1 MFELKGNICVL
12 GDSIVYGAW
21 DEEKHGYVNRLREDL
36 KENKQVENVYA
47 LGIPGETTAGLLK
60 RLDSELTPRT
70 PDTIII
76 GIGINDTIYI
86 KNKQQESINIKE
98 FISNISKIIA
108 IATTYTNNILML
120 GLTNVI
126 EERTTPILW
135 NDNEIYFNDT
145 IKKYDIALEDYCNMN
160 KVQYLKLF
168 DLLQQTDFFD
178 DGIHPNEKG
187 HEKIYKAIKKKGEK
201 YEWFYKKN

>member
-160 KVQYLKLF
+160 KVQYLKMF
-168 DLLQQTDFFD
+168 DLLQQTDFSD
-178 DGIHPNEKG
+178 DGIHPNERG
-187 HEKIYKAIKKKGEK
+187 HEKIYKAIKMEGEK
-201 YEWFYKKN
+201 YDL

>member
-21 DEEKHGYVNRLREDL
+21 DEEKHGHVNRLREDL

-76 GIGINDTIYI
+76 GILINDTIYI

-201 YEWFYKKN
+201 YE